1 MTGPL
6 LKIRNSRFFWATTIP
21 NFRRTRVFYIYAA
34 LQYVLYNSTT
44 TLYVWRK
51 SASNCT
57 VTTQQAV
64 FTVADHWFAQTDGTG
79 CYDVPLYNKPFKWI
93 ILIMCL
99 LSLTKE
105 IFQVVYDKWEY
116 FLDFS
121 NYVEWSLYICTVL
134 FSIDTNGIETL
145 ESKVSFKISNS

>member
-1 MTGPL
+1 MYC
-6 LKIRNSRFFWATTIP
+6 I
-21 NFRRTRVFYIYAA
+21 
-34 LQYVLYNSTT
+34 
-44 TLYVWRK
+44 TLPPPYTYDEK
-51 SASNCT
+51 SDSNCT

-64 FTVADHWFAQTDGTG
+64 FPVADHWFAQTDGTG